1 MGLQRHSG
9 IGELQGRE
17 KQRVGKYRGRAVL
30 QVNEKIEWMELCCR
44 VGDEELKSLWV
55 RIKGQP

>member
-9 IGELQGRE
+9 IGELQGRK
-17 KQRVGKYRGRAVL
+17 KQRVGKYGGRAVL

-44 VGDEELKSLWV
+44 VGDEELMGKN
-55 RIKGQP
+55 